1 MMPPCCVVPYRLP
14 ALSKTIVP
22 QKCAPWFGL
31 GRYKI
36 FVLPPPQAG
45 ITRKRATQTTAQTR
59 ANEVE
64 NRRGIARRTDMGV
77 LLSAGGKLDG
87 KPATA
92 KPAAQ
97 MLDLSWGLCKGNRCR
112 VVAQFDDAPSKPE
125 PRRTQSATKLFVL
138 RLSFVDLRALCGR
151 CFGFPSWTFVPF
163 VVDVLA
169 FLRGPSCPLWWTF
182 WQNEP
187 LPPDL
192 ERDVRRPRPQAGA
205 VKMPLP
211 IHQFRAQFVEIE
223 IGKRA
228 LAPTKIPQSAGQ
240 NRTRADKVAS
250 RVMMKSDR
258 QLNQPLQMQPEPPT
272 RSRVAR

>member
-1 MMPPCCVVPYRLP
+1 M
-14 ALSKTIVP
+14 
-22 QKCAPWFGL
+22 
-31 GRYKI
+31 
-36 FVLPPPQAG
+36 
-45 ITRKRATQTTAQTR
+45 
-59 ANEVE
+59 
-64 NRRGIARRTDMGV
+64 
-77 LLSAGGKLDG
+77 
-87 KPATA
+87 
-92 KPAAQ
+92 
-97 MLDLSWGLCKGNRCR
+97 
-112 VVAQFDDAPSKPE
+112 AQFDNARSKPE

-272 RSRVAR
+272 RSRVARQSAPHVLQSLMGVEKLAPIEEVKPQAEARVTQSHAAARSSPVIVLLPTTAL

>member
-45 ITRKRATQTTAQTR
+45 ITRKRATHTTAQTR

-138 RLSFVDLRALCGR
+138 RLSFVDLRALCGK
-151 CFGFPSWTFVPF
+151 CFGKMSHYPLPSTLQVAPPARRLSGGHPFGKLRAGSRPPHRGRPAVETAGKKFSHYHERSLVAHMLLGALFLFPSP
-163 VVDVLA
+163 
-169 FLRGPSCPLWWTF
+169 G
-182 WQNEP
+182 EH
-187 LPPDL
+187 
-192 ERDVRRPRPQAGA
+192 E
-205 VKMPLP
+205 K
-211 IHQFRAQFVEIE
+211 
-223 IGKRA
+223 
-228 LAPTKIPQSAGQ
+228 
-240 NRTRADKVAS
+240 
-250 RVMMKSDR
+250 
-258 QLNQPLQMQPEPPT
+258 
-272 RSRVAR
+272 